1 MVSFHEVQE
10 FFFAASYFFNCY
22 VIQIAFST
30 KVNSH
35 NLFFNRQRAVLA
47 LFQDLGQTLTTVQ
60 LSFGSFIQVR
70 SKLSKCCQFAELCQ
84 IQT

>member
-10 FFFAASYFFNCY
+10 FFFAAGYIFNCY
-22 VIQIAFST
+22 VIQIAFGA

-47 LFQDLGQTLTTVQ
+47 LFQNLGQTLTTVQ
-60 LSFGSFIQVR
+60 LCFGSFIEVR
-70 SKLSKCCQFAELCQ
+70 SKLSKCCQLAELSQ